1 MKSKFLLSSLTLLIF
16 ALLGGGS
23 IDSDDMGV
31 FFVIIIVIVVIVV
44 IAAVITAIV
53 QSHNKNKRLQMIKE
67 DEKNS
72 TDFDRS
78 VFIGDDRLKIYFDS
92 NKKQVMLMRV
102 TTESIKKEYV
112 DDFEFPGKDLA
123 KYTNPSFYIYDPDKR
138 KLLSGSY
145 TDNIVSHQITS
156 IAEKDNNK
164 DVTVNNNIQ
173 PRFCSLGNLL
183 LASSGIKVYHV
194 LIEEKRGLIAICESG
209 KVCKVFNYI
218 NANSLP
224 KKKGEKSTINTKEIG
239 NYLFIMD
246 DFFKVLVLIE
256 PGTHEIF
263 NYADIIEVSYEED
276 GNQLYTKSAG
286 RTVGGAIVGGVLMG
300 GAGAVV
306 GGLSGASKQNKEVK
320 SIDIKILLRSTSRT
334 SYVLHF
340 NDANRILKTKED
352 SDRKLYETYT
362 KNANQAKDILSVII
376 DNAKQ
381 KQVGVNVAQPLAHHV
396 PSSLSV
402 ADELAKLA
410 KLKEDG
416 ILTEEEF
423 IAQKKLLLGGNA
435 GAKDNVDNNAVTA
448 SALVAATEERHICG
462 GCGYIMNGETPEKC
476 PICKSPSTKFKVI

>member
-1 MKSKFLLSSLTLLIF
+1 MKSKFIFSSLALLMF

-23 IDSDDMGV
+23 VDPDDMGV
-31 FFVIIIVIVVIVV
+31 FFVIIIVIVAVVV
-44 IAAVITAIV
+44 IAAGITAMV

-67 DEKNS
+67 DEEKS
-72 TDFDRS
+72 SDFDRS

-112 DDFEFPGKDLA
+112 DDFEFPGKELA
-123 KYTNPSFYIYDPDKR
+123 KYTNPVFYIYDPVKR
-138 KLLSGSY
+138 RMLSGSY
-145 TDNIVSHQITS
+145 TDNIITHQITS
-156 IAEKDNNK
+156 ISEKDNNK
-164 DVTVNNNIQ
+164 DVTVNNKIQ
-173 PRFCSLGNLL
+173 PRFSSLGNLL
-183 LASSGIKVYHV
+183 LASSGINEKVYHV
-194 LIEEKRGLIAICESG
+194 LIEENRGLIAICESG
-209 KVCKVFNYI
+209 KVGKVFNYI

-224 KKKGEKSTINTKEIG
+224 KKKGEKSSINTKEIG

-256 PGTHEIF
+256 RGSHEIF
-263 NYADIIEVSYEED
+263 NYADIIEVSYEEN
-276 GNQLYTKSAG
+276 GTQLYTKSAG

-334 SYVLHF
+334 SCVLHF
-340 NDANRILKTKED
+340 NDAKRILKTKEE
-352 SDRKLYETYT
+352 SDRNLYETYT
-362 KNANQAKDILSVII
+362 KNANQAKDVLSVII

-381 KQVGVNVAQPLAHHV
+381 VQVSTPVAQPLVQQV
-396 PSSLSV
+396 PSSSSSI

-410 KLKEDG
+410 KLKADG

-423 IAQKKLLLGGNA
+423 QVQKAKLLG
-435 GAKDNVDNNAVTA
+435 
-448 SALVAATEERHICG
+448 
-462 GCGYIMNGETPEKC
+462 
-476 PICKSPSTKFKVI
+476 

>member
-1 MKSKFLLSSLTLLIF
+1 MKSKFIFSSLALLMF

-23 IDSDDMGV
+23 VDSDDMGV
-31 FFVIIIVIVVIVV
+31 FFVIIIVIVAVVV
-44 IAAVITAIV
+44 IAAGITAMV

-67 DEKNS
+67 DEEKS
-72 TDFDRS
+72 SDFDRS

-92 NKKQVMLMRV
+92 NKKQVMLMRI

-123 KYTNPSFYIYDPDKR
+123 KYTNPAFYIYDPVKR
-138 KLLSGSY
+138 RMLSGSY
-145 TDNIVSHQITS
+145 TDNIITHQITS
-156 IAEKDNNK
+156 ISEKDNNK
-164 DVTVNNNIQ
+164 DVTVNNKIQ
-173 PRFCSLGNLL
+173 PRFSSLGNLL
-183 LASSGIKVYHV
+183 LASSGINEKVYHV
-194 LIEEKRGLIAICESG
+194 LIEENRGLIAICESG
-209 KVCKVFNYI
+209 KVGKVFNYI

-224 KKKGEKSTINTKEIG
+224 KKKGEKSSINTKEIG

-256 PGTHEIF
+256 RGSHEIF
-263 NYADIIEVSYEED
+263 NYADIIEVSYEEN
-276 GNQLYTKSAG
+276 GTQLYTKSAG

-334 SYVLHF
+334 SCVLHF
-340 NDANRILKTKED
+340 NDAKRILKTKEE
-352 SDRKLYETYT
+352 SDRNLYETYT
-362 KNANQAKDILSVII
+362 KNANQAKDVLSVII

-381 KQVGVNVAQPLAHHV
+381 VQVSTPVAQPLVQQV
-396 PSSLSV
+396 PSSSSSI

-410 KLKEDG
+410 KLKADG

-423 IAQKKLLLGGNA
+423 QAQKAKLLG
-435 GAKDNVDNNAVTA
+435 
-448 SALVAATEERHICG
+448 
-462 GCGYIMNGETPEKC
+462 
-476 PICKSPSTKFKVI
+476 

>member
-1 MKSKFLLSSLTLLIF
+1 MKSKFIFSSLALLMF

-23 IDSDDMGV
+23 VDSDDMGV
-31 FFVIIIVIVVIVV
+31 FFVIIIVIVAVVV
-44 IAAVITAIV
+44 IAAGITAMV

-67 DEKNS
+67 DEEKS
-72 TDFDRS
+72 SDFDRS

-123 KYTNPSFYIYDPDKR
+123 KYTNPAFYIYDPVKR
-138 KLLSGSY
+138 RMLSGSY
-145 TDNIVSHQITS
+145 TDNIITHQITS
-156 IAEKDNNK
+156 ISEKDNNK
-164 DVTVNNNIQ
+164 DVTVNNKIQ
-173 PRFCSLGNLL
+173 PRFSSLGNLL
-183 LASSGIKVYHV
+183 LASSGINEKVYHV
-194 LIEEKRGLIAICESG
+194 LIEENRGLIAICESG
-209 KVCKVFNYI
+209 KVGKVFNYI

-224 KKKGEKSTINTKEIG
+224 KKKGEKSSINTKEIG

-256 PGTHEIF
+256 RGSHEIF
-263 NYADIIEVSYEED
+263 NYADIIEVSYEEN
-276 GNQLYTKSAG
+276 GTQLYTKSAG

-334 SYVLHF
+334 SCVLHF
-340 NDANRILKTKED
+340 NDAKRILKTKEE
-352 SDRKLYETYT
+352 SDRNLYETYT
-362 KNANQAKDILSVII
+362 KNANQAKDVLSVII

-381 KQVGVNVAQPLAHHV
+381 VQVSTPVAQPLVQQV
-396 PSSLSV
+396 PSSSSSI

-410 KLKEDG
+410 KLKADG

-423 IAQKKLLLGGNA
+423 QAQKAKLLG
-435 GAKDNVDNNAVTA
+435 
-448 SALVAATEERHICG
+448 
-462 GCGYIMNGETPEKC
+462 
-476 PICKSPSTKFKVI
+476 